1 MYSNYFLCDLN
12 SSCFGVNLF
21 AQMAK
26 PIDADVSPMVTS
38 PTVISP
44 SRLNKKVVSIDPP
57 PLSSSPLKTTLSI
70 PWRDPTPYTTVT
82 PNPMPV
88 QPQSAT

>member
-1 MYSNYFLCDLN
+1 
-12 SSCFGVNLF
+12 
-21 AQMAK
+21 
-26 PIDADVSPMVTS
+26 
-38 PTVISP
+38 
-44 SRLNKKVVSIDPP
+44 VVSIDPP